1 MNALRGL
8 LAVVLAALAGWVLR
22 AGPVDSPLRADFTT
36 RRGMIAFFPQGWAF
50 FTRDPREAVDRAY
63 RPGPP
68 LVPLLYANT
77 SPRNLFGFGRGA
89 RTLNVELAALLHELP
104 AAAWQ
109 PCDAPLQRCVEAG
122 AWAGTGGSVAIVNR
136 ATEPRICGDVVVE
149 RQPPV
154 PWAWGRSIDETHMP
168 SKVAR
173 LEVRCGP
180 GGLR

>member
-1 MNALRGL
+1 MNVLRGL
-8 LAVVLAALAGWVLR
+8 LAVSLAALTGWVLR

-63 RPGPP
+63 RPGAP
-68 LVPLLYANT
+68 LVPLLYANS
-77 SPRNLFGFGRGA
+77 SPRNLLGLGRGA

-104 AAAWQ
+104 ASAWQ
-109 PCDAPLQRCVEAG
+109 SCDAPLERCVEAR
-122 AWAGTGGSVAIVNR
+122 AGGRVAIVNR
-136 ATEPRICGDVVVE
+136 FPEPRICGDVVVE

-154 PWAWGRSIDETHMP
+154 PWAWGRAIDETHMP

-173 LEVRCGP
+173 LDVRCDP
-180 GGLR
+180 GVRR